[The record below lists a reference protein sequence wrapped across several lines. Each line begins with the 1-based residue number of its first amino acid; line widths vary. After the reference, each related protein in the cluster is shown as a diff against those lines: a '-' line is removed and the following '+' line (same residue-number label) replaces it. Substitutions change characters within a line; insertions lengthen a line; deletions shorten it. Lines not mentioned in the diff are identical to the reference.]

1 MNYRCDYYIR
11 KGVVHECP
19 NGSAQ
24 LLIQDTSSS
33 LVSDADALYTLKC
46 EIFKRVVNSNWVLA
60 YNDAKNLLE
69 AAHFE
74 MVHRNILHRKV
85 WTAVDLEKPGNN
97 SHAADWE
104 RVGGC
109 DRSVLWVT
117 LTLQKD

>member
-1 MNYRCDYYIR
+1 M
-11 KGVVHECP
+11 KAP
-19 NGSAQ
+19 NGRAQ

-33 LVSDADALYTLKC
+33 LVSNADALYTLKC

-60 YNDAKNLLE
+60 YNDAQNLLE

-74 MVHRNILHRKV
+74 MVYRSILRRKV
-85 WTAVDLEKPGNN
+85 WTAVDLDNLSNN
-97 SHAADWE
+97 SHAANWE
-104 RVGGC
+104 RVGGR